1 MMSVMGKH
9 VSIGIAAAV
18 MVIANTAHR
27 VDAAPAAE
35 IVVAIRYLQAEG
47 TSHAHLYLYRE
58 DGKLLRQL
66 TKVEK
71 GQDREPVFAPDGEMI
86 VFTRDLGKDV
96 KEWWSIEPRGG
107 GLKQLKV
114 APEWYASGKSSP
126 YFTNRTPE
134 NWPEGER
141 IPGSPG
147 MEGDE
152 PSRFRAPDGSV
163 ELVLGEVKGGEENGV
178 DGMGHGAD
186 YLLRDLKTGK
196 DTRMGD
202 LPGFEG
208 LWDILHG
215 TIDAKEFFLF
225 QGSLRLA
232 FFGLHLDSSAGDTSY
247 ALDLNKRRLVR
258 LSPAWAAPIPLPG
271 ESAFLTLSYERYL
284 PIPGSSKNEN
294 CSFMER
300 WDTDFNK
307 VRYAK
312 PDTAPICYGASMY
325 RPGKTPV
332 VVTIREE

>member
-1 MMSVMGKH
+1 MTSAGRKH
-9 VSIGIAAAV
+9 VSFWVAAAAAV
-18 MVIANTAHR
+18 TLSAQLR
-27 VDAAPAAE
+27 VYGAPAAE

-47 TSHAHLYLYRE
+47 TSHAHLYQYRE

-66 TKVEK
+66 TNVEK
-71 GQDREPVFAPDGEMI
+71 GQDREPVFAPDGETI
-86 VFTRDLGKDV
+86 VFTRDLGKDM
-96 KEWWSIEPRGG
+96 KEWWGIEPRGG
-107 GLKQLKV
+107 GLKQLKQ
-114 APEWYASGKSSP
+114 APEWYVSGMSSP
-126 YFTNRTPE
+126 YFTNRNPD

-141 IPGSPG
+141 MPGFPG
-147 MEGDE
+147 MEGEE
-152 PSRFRAPDGSV
+152 PSKFRAPDGSV
-163 ELVLGEVKGGEENGV
+163 ELVLGEMKGGEENGV
-178 DGMGHGAD
+178 DGPGHGAD
-186 YLLRDLKTGK
+186 YLLRDLKAGK

-208 LWDILHG
+208 LWDLLHS
-215 TIDAKEFFLF
+215 TVNAKEFFLF

-284 PIPGSSKNEN
+284 PIPGSTKTEN
-294 CSFMER
+294 CSFMVR
-300 WDTDFNK
+300 WDADFNK

-325 RPGKTPV
+325 RPGKTPA
-332 VVTIREE
+332 VVTIREQ